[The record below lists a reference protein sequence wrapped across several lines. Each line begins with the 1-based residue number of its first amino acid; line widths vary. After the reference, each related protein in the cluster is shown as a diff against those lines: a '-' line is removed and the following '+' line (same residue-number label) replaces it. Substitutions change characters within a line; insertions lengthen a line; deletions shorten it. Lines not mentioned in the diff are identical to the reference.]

1 MMNMKKYIAAF
12 LLVFTLAGFGQT
24 VVPSGS
30 HNQVT
35 DFKGGIK
42 VQKTLNLPVTDAE
55 PFPGQDKLGQVRIS
69 PTDSIVRYFNG
80 TNWVKVTTEE
90 NEYVTSG
97 TLADSLEQLEQFAI
111 NQDTLRI
118 PYTGANKPVDLGS
131 QGMTSNYIFAKKNT
145 APEAGF
151 ISYLVRTQ
159 SSTGNY
165 GFRVY
170 EDENG
175 KLHVTDSGGG
185 GIVSNVKYGSFA
197 LYNNTTGNQNTAY
210 GSNALYNNTT
220 GTGNVAYGYLA
231 LHKAT
236 TGNVLTALGQA
247 AGYDLETGSFNTFLG
262 RLAGKGFT
270 SGSKNLF
277 VNAGNDEASGL
288 TTGSCN
294 VVIGS
299 PVGALSPNT
308 NNMIWIGDGNGNPAF
323 VKNGG
328 AVDITGTSLTFN
340 GTPVAGGAFVPTAG
354 GTMTGALTI
363 NKTAS
368 SGAALIVNQ
377 PDTSSGL
384 IAQWQIANV
393 NRATID
399 SGGRFRSDV
408 GVCNLTSV
416 VNSLVS
422 TLTTGTEISR
432 DVADGNTI
440 GKFKNKNA
448 SSTGDFFRTENS
460 AGTVLGGAKY
470 TGQFYQTVAPAAG
483 SNEVVRMVDLQF
495 TIPSYTAVTSNY
507 STGTAR
513 TITANGTFTITLATT
528 GIPDGMEYCIKNIG
542 SGTITISG
550 TIDGVS
556 GATLTAGQV
565 LIVRK
570 TGSSYIRIN

>member
-1 MMNMKKYIAAF
+1 MNIKKYIAAF

-30 HNQVT
+30 PNQVT

-55 PFPGQDKLGQVRIS
+55 PFPGQDKMGQVRIS

-97 TLADSLEQLEQFAI
+97 TLADSLEQVQQFAI

-131 QGMTSNYIFAKKNT
+131 QSLTSDYITAKNNT
-145 APEAGF
+145 TPSAGF
-151 ISYLVRTQ
+151 ISYLLRTQ

-175 KLHVTDSGGG
+175 KLQTTDYGSGG
-185 GIVSNVKYGSFA
+185 VSNNTRYGMYS
-197 LYNNTTGNQNTAY
+197 LNGNTTGGANTAI
-210 GSNALYNNTT
+210 GFNALANTST
-220 GTGNVAYGYLA
+220 GIGLTALGFGALA
-231 LHKAT
+231 NLT
-236 TGNVLTALGQA
+236 TGNVSTALGYD
-247 AGYDLETGSFNTFLG
+247 AGVNVVVGSFNTFLG
-262 RLAGKGFT
+262 RRAGSGFT
-270 SGSKNLF
+270 DGSRNIFLT
-277 VNAGNDEASGL
+277 NGSDEATGI
-288 TTGSCN
+288 TTGNGN
-294 VVIGS
+294 VIIGRAMGLPS
-299 PVGALSPNT
+299 NT
-308 NNMIWIGDGNGNPAF
+308 SNMIWLGDGYGNPAF

-340 GTPVAGGAFVPTAG
+340 GTPLAGGAFVPTAG
-354 GTMTGALTI
+354 GTMIGALTI

-570 TGSSYIRIN
+570 TGSSYIKIN